1 MVWFSASS
9 PEYTSILHPYLILLL
24 SASSR
29 ALRPTALPGLLP
41 DFGPNKDPNSFESSR
56 TVTLHLKNN
65 NTFYRISFHQHYIS
79 HHHNIMTQLKRVLV
93 TGGLG
98 YIGSHVVVSL
108 LLTGKYQP
116 IVIDNCHNSYPE
128 ALNRCAEIARDEL
141 GADAPQPILHDLDLR
156 DASAIEQ
163 VFEQYAAD
171 GGIWAV
177 IHLAALKAVGESAE
191 LPLSYYRV
199 NVAGSISLLEIM
211 AKYSCNNLVFSS
223 SATVYGTPAT
233 IPIPETSPLIPES
246 CYGRTKA
253 MVEEIIHDLT
263 KVGAEEGKPNLRAV
277 SVRYF
282 NPAGA
287 HPSGKLGEEPRGK
300 PGNLLPLLAQMAV
313 GREKSQLKVFGTDF
327 PTPDGTCVRDYLHI
341 MDLAHGH
348 VLALDALAVPSSR
361 PNIFSEIDPKDGYF
375 RAFNLGRGQGMSVL
389 NMIEAMR
396 KATGFDYQYEIVG
409 RRYVYFSRFSY
420 VLTLYIGKETSQIL
434 LPTLLSPKKNSVLS
448 QRKILNP
455 CAEISGTS
463 KQNIPQATHLRR
475 RWRIHIRN

>member
-1 MVWFSASS
+1 M
-9 PEYTSILHPYLILLL
+9 L
-24 SASSR
+24 
-29 ALRPTALPGLLP
+29 
-41 DFGPNKDPNSFESSR
+41 
-56 TVTLHLKNN
+56 N
-65 NTFYRISFHQHYIS
+65 NTS
-79 HHHNIMTQLKRVLV
+79 
-93 TGGLG
+93 
-98 YIGSHVVVSL
+98 
-108 LLTGKYQP
+108 
-116 IVIDNCHNSYPE
+116 
-128 ALNRCAEIARDEL
+128 
-141 GADAPQPILHDLDLR
+141 
-156 DASAIEQ
+156 
-163 VFEQYAAD
+163 
-171 GGIWAV
+171 
-177 IHLAALKAVGESAE
+177 
-191 LPLSYYRV
+191 
-199 NVAGSISLLEIM
+199 
-211 AKYSCNNLVFSS
+211 
-223 SATVYGTPAT
+223 
-233 IPIPETSPLIPES
+233 
-246 CYGRTKA
+246 
-253 MVEEIIHDLT
+253 
-263 KVGAEEGKPNLRAV
+263 
-277 SVRYF
+277 
-282 NPAGA
+282 PAGA

-313 GREKSQLKVFGTDF
+313 GREKSRLKVFGTDF

-448 QRKILNP
+448 QKKILNP

-463 KQNIPQATHLRR
+463 KQDIPQATHLRR

>member
-1 MVWFSASS
+1 M
-9 PEYTSILHPYLILLL
+9 
-24 SASSR
+24 
-29 ALRPTALPGLLP
+29 
-41 DFGPNKDPNSFESSR
+41 
-56 TVTLHLKNN
+56 
-65 NTFYRISFHQHYIS
+65 Q
-79 HHHNIMTQLKRVLV
+79 RVLV

-116 IVIDNCHNSYPE
+116 IVIDNCHNAYPE

-141 GADAPQPILHDLDLR
+141 GAEAPQPILHDIDLR

-163 VFEQYAAD
+163 VFEQYASD

-199 NVAGSISLLEIM
+199 NVAGSISLLEVSKNEGEMEKSGILMRLQIM

-263 KVGAEEGKPNLRAV
+263 KVGAEEGKPSLRAV

-282 NPAGA
+282 
-287 HPSGKLGEEPRGK
+287 K
-300 PGNLLPLLAQMAV
+300 
-313 GREKSQLKVFGTDF
+313 
-327 PTPDGTCVRDYLHI
+327 
-341 MDLAHGH
+341 
-348 VLALDALAVPSSR
+348 
-361 PNIFSEIDPKDGYF
+361 
-375 RAFNLGRGQGMSVL
+375 
-389 NMIEAMR
+389 
-396 KATGFDYQYEIVG
+396 
-409 RRYVYFSRFSY
+409 
-420 VLTLYIGKETSQIL
+420 
-434 LPTLLSPKKNSVLS
+434 
-448 QRKILNP
+448 
-455 CAEISGTS
+455 
-463 KQNIPQATHLRR
+463 
-475 RWRIHIRN
+475 